1 MNISLK
7 IPPLLLTLLLGAL
20 MWLVSLYTPALPLP
34 DGFRVYGLSVFS
46 GFAIFYML
54 PALLAFKRQQTTSNP
69 MTPEK
74 SSRLVVTGIYHLTRN
89 PMYVSFLF
97 ALIGWACFLANLFAP
112 IGCLVFVWYMNRFQ
126 IPFEE
131 QALERLFGAEYISY
145 KSQVRRWL

>member
-54 PALLAFKRQQTTSNP
+54 PALLAFKRQQKGLIFLPRHCRSVLYFA
-69 MTPEK
+69 
-74 SSRLVVTGIYHLTRN
+74 SYGVTGGCADTRQH
-89 PMYVSFLF
+89 
-97 ALIGWACFLANLFAP
+97 AP
-112 IGCLVFVWYMNRFQ
+112 LRAFFHCPNM
-126 IPFEE
+126 
-131 QALERLFGAEYISY
+131 
-145 KSQVRRWL
+145 